1 MGVEMKIGNDG
12 RLWVMGVNIGEVDKE
27 VLKDEEVR
35 KELKKLLMEERK
47 RVRKVMRVDRMKR
60 IEEKYKGG
68 NV

>member
-27 VLKDEEVR
+27 VLKNEEVR
-35 KELKKLLMEERK
+35 KELKRLLMEERK

>member
-35 KELKKLLMEERK
+35 KELKRLLMEERK
-47 RVRKVMRVDRMKR
+47 RVRRVMRVDRMRK

>member
-12 RLWVMGVNIGEVDKE
+12 RLWVMGVNIGEVDKK
-27 VLKDEEVR
+27 VLKNEEVR
-35 KELKKLLMEERK
+35 KELKRLLMEERK
-47 RVRKVMRVDRMKR
+47 RVRRVMRVDRMRK